1 MTTFIDYYLE
11 NHMYN
16 ITLFEKILLRTAKEY
31 DYMRFINKT
40 YSREKLMNY
49 INNINISTDMIKI
62 SNVIREIEIGKCSGL
77 TLNIN
82 SVIYEMLKTQLEFFL
97 RENKV
102 LYEFIDN
109 LSNQNMS
116 TLFSK
121 NCYTLNNYI
130 EKLNISSITP
140 FVLIEK
146 SFNYNK
152 TKEGNDFWKDI
163 SYKYKIFLLNLLFNG
178 NNNETAAN
186 YLQIIN

>member
-1 MTTFIDYYLE
+1 M
-11 NHMYN
+11 NN
-16 ITLFEKILLRTAKEY
+16 ITLFEKILLRVAKEY
-31 DYMRFINKT
+31 DLMCFINKS
-40 YSREKLMNY
+40 YDREKLMNY

-62 SNVIREIEIGKCSGL
+62 SNVISEIEIGKCSGL

-82 SVIYEMLKTQLEFFL
+82 SVIYEMLKTQLKFFL

>member
-1 MTTFIDYYLE
+1 MHE
-11 NHMYN
+11 

-31 DYMRFINKT
+31 DYMCFINKT

-49 INNINISTDMIKI
+49 INSINISTDMIKT
-62 SNVIREIEIGKCSGL
+62 SNVIHEIKLSKCAGL
-77 TLNIN
+77 SVNIN
-82 SVIYEMLKTQLEFFL
+82 SVIYEMLKTQLKIFL

-109 LSNQNMS
+109 LSNQTIS
-116 TLFSK
+116 TLFSQ

-130 EKLNISSITP
+130 DKLNKSGITP

-152 TKEGNDFWKDI
+152 TKEGNYFWKDI

>member
-1 MTTFIDYYLE
+1 MD
-11 NHMYN
+11 N

-82 SVIYEMLKTQLEFFL
+82 SVIYEMLKTQLKFFL

>member
-1 MTTFIDYYLE
+1 M
-11 NHMYN
+11 NN

-49 INNINISTDMIKI
+49 INSINISTDMIKT
-62 SNVIREIEIGKCSGL
+62 SNVICEIKLSKCDGL
-77 TLNIN
+77 SVNIN
-82 SVIYEMLKTQLEFFL
+82 SVIYEMLKTQLKIFL
-97 RENKV
+97 SENKV

-109 LSNQNMS
+109 LANQTIS
-116 TLFSK
+116 TSFAK

-130 EKLNISSITP
+130 DKLNKNGITP

>member
-11 NHMYN
+11 NHMDN

-31 DYMRFINKT
+31 DYMRFINKA

-49 INNINISTDMIKI
+49 INSINISTDMIKT
-62 SNVIREIEIGKCSGL
+62 SNVIREIKLSKCDGL
-77 TLNIN
+77 SVNISVNIN
-82 SVIYEMLKTQLEFFL
+82 SVIYEMLKTQLKIFL
-97 RENKV
+97 SENKV

-109 LSNQNMS
+109 LANQTIS
-116 TLFSK
+116 TSFAK

-130 EKLNISSITP
+130 DKLNKNGITP

-163 SYKYKIFLLNLLFNG
+163 SYKYKIFLLNLLFNA
-178 NNNETAAN
+178 NINEEKAN
-186 YLQIIN
+186 YF

>member
-11 NHMYN
+11 NHMDN

-49 INNINISTDMIKI
+49 INSINISTDMIKT
-62 SNVIREIEIGKCSGL
+62 SNVIREIKLSKYDGL
-77 TLNIN
+77 SVNIN
-82 SVIYEMLKTQLEFFL
+82 SVIYEMLKAQLKIFL
-97 RENKV
+97 SENKC

-109 LSNQNMS
+109 LANQTIS
-116 TLFSK
+116 TSFGK

-130 EKLNISSITP
+130 DKLNKNGITP
-140 FVLIEK
+140 FVLIDK

-163 SYKYKIFLLNLLFNG
+163 NYKYKIFLLNLLFNA
-178 NNNETAAN
+178 NINEEKAN
-186 YLQIIN
+186 YF